1 MSGMGLGATEADG
14 ATTGF
19 GFFLQAGMTTSAR
32 SAKVMAKALI
42 DLLIV

>member
-1 MSGMGLGATEADG
+1 MVLVVIVAGG

-19 GFFLQAGMTTSAR
+19 GFFLQAGMTTRAR
-32 SAKVMAKALI
+32 RANVIANALI